1 MCGRAAAHRK
11 ASADALSG
19 STVPARRIRPLAT
32 PKFLTLVDHLAQGIA
47 SGRWREGERLP
58 PQRELA
64 AQFGVTIAT
73 MTRAVAEAT
82 RMGLVIARPGSGTY
96 VRGAEAPE
104 PSGIDLRLNNVPIV
118 PGIRAALAAAMA
130 ELGREGDPERLFG
143 YNPGTG
149 AARHRA
155 AAARWVAPRGLTTSA
170 EGLLLSH
177 GAQHG
182 LAACLAA
189 LARPGDTV
197 LCEAWTYAGFHRLAA
212 EAGLRLQGVAMDE
225 EGMCPEALARALRE
239 TGARLVLC
247 SPAVQNPTTATM
259 GLARRRAILD
269 ACRAVDAFVLEDD
282 VCGYLAGDTLPP
294 LAELDPERAVYITG
308 LSKAVAPGFRLGLLR
323 PPARLRAA
331 ITQALGV
338 HHWVAPGF
346 YAEVLARLVEAG
358 VRADHRAEVA
368 ARMALL
374 AAPLGLRPP
383 LASYHAWLPV
393 PDVWPVGDFVA
404 ALAGRGV
411 LVLPAGHFAVAG
423 APAPR
428 HVRLCLGAVPPEALS
443 RAAGIIA
450 GLAREQPWAQQ
461 AMV

>member
-1 MCGRAAAHRK
+1 MAHRK
-11 ASADALSG
+11 APDDALSG
-19 STVPARRIRPLAT
+19 SIALARRIPPLAT
-32 PKFLTLVDHLAQGIA
+32 PKFQTLVDHLAQGIA

-73 MTRAVAEAT
+73 MTRAVAEAVKL
-82 RMGLVIARPGSGTY
+82 GLVVARPGSGTY
-96 VRGAEAPE
+96 VRGPAEQPAPAE
-104 PSGIDLRLNNVPIV
+104 GIDLRLNNVPIV
-118 PGIRAALAAAMA
+118 PGMSAALAAAMA
-130 ELGREGDPERLFG
+130 ELGREGDPDRLFG
-143 YNPGTG
+143 YQPGTG
-149 AARHRA
+149 ALRHRA
-155 AAARWVAPRGLTTSA
+155 AGARWLAARGLTATA

-189 LARPGDTV
+189 LARPGDAV

-212 EAGLRLQGVAMDE
+212 EAGLRLQGVAMDA
-225 EGMCPEALARALRE
+225 EGMCPEALAEALGRSS
-239 TGARLVLC
+239 ARLVLC

-269 ACRAVDAFVLEDD
+269 ACRKADAFVLEDD
-282 VCGYLAGDTLPP
+282 VCGYLAGDALPP
-294 LAELDPERAVYITG
+294 LAELDPERTVYITG

-323 PPARLRAA
+323 PPERLRAA

-346 YAEVLARLVEAG
+346 YAEVLARMVEAG

-368 ARMALL
+368 SRMALL
-374 AAPLGLRPP
+374 AEPLGLRPV

-393 PDVWPVGDFVA
+393 PEAWPVGDFVA

-411 LVLPAGHFAVAG
+411 QVLPAGHFAVAG